1 MKVIICGAGEV
12 GKTIAEHLSKED
24 NDVTVIDQSQEN
36 ISEIND
42 TLDVNTIIGSGSQPS
57 ILDKAGA
64 RNAEMI
70 IAVTQSDEINMI
82 ACEVANSQ
90 FNVPLKVARVRDQD
104 YLDPNY
110 QSLFSKNQISVDLII
125 SPELEVAEAIRR
137 RLIAPGAFDIIPFSE
152 KKIVLLG
159 IKIEKNCPLINNTTK
174 NISSSFADLKM
185 NIVSLTRKDSIIVPG
200 NNDKIK
206 IGDSVYVVADT
217 EHLNRVMIAFGHEE
231 TKANSVIIVGGGN
244 IGVSLAKK
252 LEDSKFGAK
261 TKLIELNKKRAETI
275 TSNLNDTLI
284 INGNSLDPEILKEA
298 KIFETETIIPVT
310 NKDEVNILTSLL
322 AKKQGCKK
330 TITLI
335 NDSTYRSMLE
345 PLGID
350 VVLSPKSITVSRI
363 LSYIRKGKI
372 RQVYSVKEGE
382 GEVIEADATE
392 TSTIVNKKISD
403 LKLPNGVKLGAILKK
418 KNNEVVIARDDV
430 IIESGDRI
438 ILFSLSKAIKKVEK
452 LLSVSFGF

>member
-174 NISSSFADLKM
+174 NISLSFADLKM
-185 NIVSLTRKDSIIVPG
+185 NIVSIMC
-200 NNDKIK
+200 
-206 IGDSVYVVADT
+206 VYVCFTHFA
-217 EHLNRVMIAFGHEE
+217 
-231 TKANSVIIVGGGN
+231 
-244 IGVSLAKK
+244 
-252 LEDSKFGAK
+252 
-261 TKLIELNKKRAETI
+261 
-275 TSNLNDTLI
+275 SNFIQL
-284 INGNSLDPEILKEA
+284 
-298 KIFETETIIPVT
+298 
-310 NKDEVNILTSLL
+310 
-322 AKKQGCKK
+322 
-330 TITLI
+330 
-335 NDSTYRSMLE
+335 
-345 PLGID
+345 
-350 VVLSPKSITVSRI
+350 
-363 LSYIRKGKI
+363 
-372 RQVYSVKEGE
+372 
-382 GEVIEADATE
+382 
-392 TSTIVNKKISD
+392 
-403 LKLPNGVKLGAILKK
+403 
-418 KNNEVVIARDDV
+418 
-430 IIESGDRI
+430 
-438 ILFSLSKAIKKVEK
+438 
-452 LLSVSFGF
+452 

>member
-174 NISSSFADLKM
+174 NISLSFADLKM
-185 NIVSLTRKDSIIVPG
+185 NIVSITRKNSIIVPG
-200 NNDKIK
+200 DNDKIK

-275 TSNLNDTLI
+275 TSKLNDTLI

-382 GEVIEADATE
+382 GEVMEADAVA
-392 TSTIVNKKISD
+392 STIVNKKIGD

-418 KNNEVVIARDDV
+418 KNNEVVIAKDDV

-438 ILFSLSKAIKKVEK
+438 ILFSLSKMIKKVEK
-452 LLSVSFGF
+452 LFSVSFGF